1 MRIRHLALA
10 AGLLLLSAGAASA
23 APALVTG
30 DVNLRSGPGTHFGV
44 LTVLPGGATV
54 NVVGCNG
61 GWCRIA
67 WRGGYGYASNHYLD
81 FGDGP
86 VYGGP
91 PVYVAPPPVV
101 TFGFGWGPGWY
112 GGGWHHGWRGGW
124 HGGYHH
130 HH

>member
-1 MRIRHLALA
+1 MQIKHLALA
-10 AGLLLLSAGAASA
+10 AGLFLASAGVASA

-54 NVVGCNG
+54 NVVGCAS

-67 WRGGYGYASNHYLD
+67 WRGGYGFASSGYLD
-81 FGDGP
+81 FGGGP

-91 PVYVAPPPVV
+91 VYVAPRPVV
-101 TFGFGWGPGWY
+101 TFGFGWGGPRWY
-112 GGGWHHGWRGGW
+112 GGWHHGR